1 VTQGRVLLKQIAT
14 VTNERDIIAAERD
27 AMMIEL
33 DAATMELDTTRSA
46 AAVADAA
53 IADLTA
59 QVAGLLSEVARLQS
73 GNEEL
78 TNKLEEADSR
88 WRRQTKLNKMVGAA
102 YTAAFE
108 KAHAAVATAESV
120 KPAGRITSFFA
131 KVGLPL
137 DDDLSPLCNTVYDA
151 LKTCVHHVT
160 LLACGV

>member
-1 VTQGRVLLKQIAT
+1 MTQGRVLLKQIAT
-14 VTNERDIIAAERD
+14 VTNERDTIAAERD

-46 AAVADAA
+46 AVA

-59 QVAGLLSEVARLQS
+59 QVAGLLSKVARLQS

-108 KAHAAVATAESV
+108 KAHAAVAAAESV

-137 DDDLSPLCNTVYDA
+137 DDDLSPLCNTAYDA
-151 LKTCVHHVT
+151 IKTCVYHVT
-160 LLACGV
+160 LLACVA